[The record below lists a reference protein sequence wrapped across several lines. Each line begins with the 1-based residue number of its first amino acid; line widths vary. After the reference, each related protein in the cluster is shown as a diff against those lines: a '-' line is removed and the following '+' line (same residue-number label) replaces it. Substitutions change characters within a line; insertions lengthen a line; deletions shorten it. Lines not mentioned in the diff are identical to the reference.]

1 MSAVLRKK
9 LESSGGLPPS
19 VLQNQAFW
27 MSLEGAVSNWLN
39 DTLGGENA
47 LRLQSREVCR
57 GAALADDLFGAY
69 LYGFQGD
76 ASDFLVA
83 VSIDNL
89 IAARVA
95 GSKLEQDPA
104 TLAEAPQLF
113 LQLLL
118 ESPAT
123 DLASAVATAF
133 GLVSADDDGPETT
146 SFESLEVEGNCL
158 LIYYL
163 CDIEGQA
170 IRIGVALKLEKV
182 IAYTSAAGD
191 GVANADGG
199 NRSAASLSGPRVQN
213 SSVQLDIIL
222 DRVPMSV
229 ADCARLEPGAVISLP
244 GTHRSKLTISAQTV
258 DGPVDIA
265 VGELGVWK
273 HQRAVRVKTEIEPT
287 FLQEVT
293 AA

>member
-1 MSAVLRKK
+1 
-9 LESSGGLPPS
+9 
-19 VLQNQAFW
+19 
-27 MSLEGAVSNWLN
+27 MSLETAVANWLN
-39 DTLGGENA
+39 DTLGGENQ

-76 ASDFLVA
+76 ASDFIVA

-104 TLAEAPQLF
+104 SLAEAPQLF

-118 ESPAT
+118 ERPAT
-123 DLASAVATAF
+123 DLAGAVASAF
-133 GLVSADDDGPETT
+133 GMLPDDGDGPETT
-146 SFESLEVEGNCL
+146 AFESLEVEGNCL

-170 IRIGVALKLEKV
+170 IRIGVALRLEKV
-182 IAYTSAAGD
+182 ISYSSATAD
-191 GVANADGG
+191 GVANGDSGK
-199 NRSAASLSGPRVQN
+199 RSAASLSEPRVQN

-244 GTHRSKLTISAQTV
+244 GTHRSKLTISAKTV

-273 HQRAVRVKTEIEPT
+273 HQRAVRLKTEIEPS
-287 FLQEVT
+287 FLSEVT